1 MRRRTIVL
9 ALVALVVAILPASV
23 GSAATPPD
31 TLADLCET
39 LYGDVFGTPNNEPLG
54 PCQWDMALINA
65 SEDGSYG
72 SATGEGVTVG
82 VIDSGIDTDHPD
94 IASNLDLALSCS
106 FIFDDTPTADPG
118 EIANGD
124 CSNKPAV
131 EDLNGHGTH
140 VASTIGAPRNGI
152 GIAGVAPDAT
162 LVGLKAC
169 TIAGFCFADS
179 VAAALRYAGDQQID
193 VVNLSLFADPYLY
206 YCKSESE
213 QRAILA
219 ELESAAR
226 YARQQGVVIVSSA
239 GNEQSD
245 LRHPGLDDI
254 SPDWPPGSEEERDVE
269 NNCRV
274 APAELPGV
282 MTVSATGPIGIPGYD
297 LWIADYST
305 VGGVEV
311 AAPGGDYFQA
321 TGTVQDAVLGAV
333 PMDGDI
339 WAGLDPLNAVFSG
352 ITTIDGGGG
361 YVYLNGTSMAS
372 PHAAG
377 VAALVKESHPNWG
390 PSAVI
395 AAVERSAQ
403 QTTCPP
409 DWQPLGPGDERDRCF
424 GKNGYT
430 SFFGHGIV
438 DAEAA
443 ADQ

>member
-1 MRRRTIVL
+1 MTRRRRTL
-9 ALVALVVAILPASV
+9 A
-23 GSAATPPD
+23 
-31 TLADLCET
+31 
-39 LYGDVFGTPNNEPLG
+39 
-54 PCQWDMALINA
+54 
-65 SEDGSYG
+65 
-72 SATGEGVTVG
+72 
-82 VIDSGIDTDHPD
+82 
-94 IASNLDLALSCS
+94 
-106 FIFDDTPTADPG
+106 

-124 CSNKPAV
+124 CSNKTAV

-140 VASTIGAPRNGI
+140 VASTTIAAPRNGI

-274 APAELPGV
+274 APGRAARSHDRIGHGTDRDPGV
-282 MTVSATGPIGIPGYD
+282 RPVDRRLLHGRRCR
-297 LWIADYST
+297 
-305 VGGVEV
+305 
-311 AAPGGDYFQA
+311 
-321 TGTVQDAVLGAV
+321 
-333 PMDGDI
+333 
-339 WAGLDPLNAVFSG
+339 SG
-352 ITTIDGGGG
+352 R
-361 YVYLNGTSMAS
+361 
-372 PHAAG
+372 P
-377 VAALVKESHPNWG
+377 
-390 PSAVI
+390 
-395 AAVERSAQ
+395 R
-403 QTTCPP
+403 
-409 DWQPLGPGDERDRCF
+409 R
-424 GKNGYT
+424 
-430 SFFGHGIV
+430 
-438 DAEAA
+438 
-443 ADQ
+443 